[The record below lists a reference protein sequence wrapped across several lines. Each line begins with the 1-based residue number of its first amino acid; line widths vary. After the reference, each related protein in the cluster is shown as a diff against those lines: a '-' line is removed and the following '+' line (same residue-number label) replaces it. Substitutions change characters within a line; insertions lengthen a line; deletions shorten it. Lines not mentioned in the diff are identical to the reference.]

1 MTLRMLSKQKK
12 KHIKIYMKATK
23 KVMKQEKRY
32 MPEKQESYLIH
43 LKFYYLGAFGKD
55 AAGQGPRAEPVCLP
69 QRLRLSHKQEVKNP
83 KT

>member
-1 MTLRMLSKQKK
+1 
-12 KHIKIYMKATK
+12 
-23 KVMKQEKRY
+23 